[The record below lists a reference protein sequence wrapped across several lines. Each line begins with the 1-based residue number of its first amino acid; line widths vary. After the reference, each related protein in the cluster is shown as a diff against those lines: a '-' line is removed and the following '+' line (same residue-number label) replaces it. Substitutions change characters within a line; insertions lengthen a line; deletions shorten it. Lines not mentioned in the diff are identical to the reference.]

1 MQYMID
7 SNTLAA
13 YSWAASLFRQEL
25 PPSLADV
32 EIRAS
37 LVNEIDQPLISGI
50 DNPVISGML
59 VDLDYNQ
66 RDLRLTSIAKISG
79 NYLTEKMDDKLKINI
94 SLRLWTGCI
103 EAAKGIR
110 SAYVAGIRDGVVIEA
125 PITQEYRQALF
136 ISLIDLRTK
145 TDSIY
150 AAGVEAAPAFKK
162 LRMENYSFAG
172 VPSNSVVRKYTN
184 EYQRD

>member
-1 MQYMID
+1 MID

-13 YSWAASLFRQEL
+13 YSWAASLFQQEL
-25 PPSLADV
+25 PSSLMDI
-32 EIRAS
+32 EKRAK
-37 LVNEIDQPLISGI
+37 LVNEINRHLVTGI
-50 DNPVISGML
+50 DNRML
-59 VDLDYNQ
+59 VELDNNQ
-66 RDLRLTSIAKISG
+66 RDRSLISIAEISKI
-79 NYLTEKMDDKLKINI
+79 YLTEEMDDKLRINI
-94 SLRLWTGCI
+94 LLRLWTGCI

-110 SAYVAGIRDGVVIEA
+110 FNYVGGIRDGTVIEA

-136 ISLIDLRTK
+136 TFLIDLRAT

-162 LRMENYSFAG
+162 LLGENYSFAG
-172 VPSNSVVRKYTN
+172 VPSSSAVRRYSN

>member
-1 MQYMID
+1 MID

-13 YSWAASLFRQEL
+13 YSWAASLLQQEL

-32 EIRAS
+32 EIRAK
-37 LVNEIDQPLISGI
+37 LVNEINQPLISGI
-50 DNPVISGML
+50 GNPVTPRML

-66 RDLRLTSIAKISG
+66 RDLRLTSKAKISS
-79 NYLTEKMDDKLKINI
+79 NYLTEEMDDILRINI

-110 SAYVAGIRDGVVIEA
+110 FAYVAGIRDGAVIEA

-136 ISLIDLRTK
+136 TSLIDLKTK

-162 LRMENYSFAG
+162 LQLETYSFAG
-172 VPSNSVVRKYTN
+172 VPPNSVVRKYTN
-184 EYQRD
+184 DYQRD